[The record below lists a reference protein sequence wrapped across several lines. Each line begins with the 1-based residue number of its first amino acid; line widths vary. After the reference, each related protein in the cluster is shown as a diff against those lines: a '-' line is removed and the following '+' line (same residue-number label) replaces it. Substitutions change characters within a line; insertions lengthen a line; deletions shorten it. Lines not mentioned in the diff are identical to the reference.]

1 MPEQGQ
7 KRTIQTQQQRAERY
21 QNITES
27 AKQIIREDTEA
38 RQAKSRR
45 LKALRTAKLETIFP
59 LDHPTDDGSPVR

>member
-45 LKALRTAKLETIFP
+45 LKALRAAKLEAIFP